1 MSEHASP
8 AEPVATQSGAY
19 APNDEAMVTVPL
31 HTLPDVGSVALLVVV
46 TVAAVGTTVLLGLAF
61 AAFVQRR
68 SRPYLLLMAAFA
80 ALLSRSL
87 VAGVSMFGMLS
98 PTTHHLLEHGM
109 DVVLVALVVAAVYY
123 ARTVSNEVPAS

>member
-1 MSEHASP
+1 
-8 AEPVATQSGAY
+8 
-19 APNDEAMVTVPL
+19 MVTVPL
-31 HTLPDVGSVALLVVV
+31 HTLPDIGSVALLVFV
-46 TVAAVGTTVLLGLAF
+46 TVAAVGTAVLLGLAF

-68 SRPYLLLMAAFA
+68 SRPYLLLVAAFA
-80 ALLSRSL
+80 ALLGRSL
-87 VAGVSMFGMLS
+87 VAGGSMFGMLS